1 MPAPNAQPDVKL
13 LNQESPLAQAEA
25 AKYIE
30 QQKSADL
37 NRNIS
42 QYMFWGATTIMGGL
56 ALAVFTATGGIAAG
70 VAAVGMPMLLAGA
83 SASVATFIGSVFF
96 SRKATEIS
104 ERSNVLYSDIDS
116 QNQARRMVQ
125 SFARAQSQDSSVSAD
140 ETPFTAENTGSKW
153 VSRTGGQQGP
163 ATGSW
168 QSRIAAQADR
178 EDAQALTAL
187 RG

>member
-1 MPAPNAQPDVKL
+1 MPISATQNDMQI

-25 AKYIE
+25 AKYVE

-42 QYMFWGATTIMGGL
+42 QYMFWGATSIIGAIAVGLATSGVGPLLLIGGGL
-56 ALAVFTATGGIAAG
+56 A
-70 VAAVGMPMLLAGA
+70 
-83 SASVATFIGSVFF
+83 SAATFVGSVVF

-125 SFARAQSQDSSVSAD
+125 TFARAQAQDSSVSQD
-140 ETPFTAENTGSKW
+140 ETPFTSEGPKGNWAA
-153 VSRTGGQQGP
+153 RTGGPQAAQ
-163 ATGSW
+163 ASSW

-178 EDAQALTAL
+178 EDAQALSAL
-187 RG
+187 RA

>member
-1 MPAPNAQPDVKL
+1 MAKPEKQPDDL
-13 LNQESPLAQAEA
+13 LMNHESPLARAEA
-25 AKYIE
+25 EKYVE
-30 QQKSADL
+30 QQKQADW

-42 QYMFWGATTIMGGL
+42 QYMFWGATSIIGAIAVGL
-56 ALAVFTATGGIAAG
+56 ATSGVGPLLLIGGG
-70 VAAVGMPMLLAGA
+70 VA
-83 SASVATFIGSVFF
+83 SAATFLGSVVF

-125 SFARAQSQDSSVSAD
+125 SFARAQAQDTSPSAAD
-140 ETPFTAENTGSKW
+140 NPFTEASSKPERSW
-153 VSRTGGQQGP
+153 ASRVDSNAAAQ
-163 ATGSW
+163 ASSW
-168 QSRIAAQADR
+168 QARIAAQADR

>member
-1 MPAPNAQPDVKL
+1 MAKPEKQPE
-13 LNQESPLAQAEA
+13 ESLMTHETPLAQAEA
-25 AKYIE
+25 AKYVE
-30 QQKSADL
+30 QKKSADL

-42 QYMFWGATTIMGGL
+42 QYMFWGATSIIGAMALGFASLTPLLVIGG
-56 ALAVFTATGGIAAG
+56 AA
-70 VAAVGMPMLLAGA
+70 A
-83 SASVATFIGSVFF
+83 SIATFIGSVYF
-96 SRKATEIS
+96 SNKATDIS

-125 SFARAQSQDSSVSAD
+125 GFARAQAQDSEPSRT
-140 ETPFTAENTGSKW
+140 ETPFTSETPKANW
-153 VSRTGGQQGP
+153 AARMGGP
-163 ATGSW
+163 ETVEASNW